1 MTHATPPQPAIGE
14 RDASRY
20 IGMSVPWMR
29 QGRMRGRGPAY
40 IRIGRSIRYRI
51 ADLDRWL
58 EQHKVDPSRGR

>member
-1 MTHATPPQPAIGE
+1 
-14 RDASRY
+14 
-20 IGMSVPWMR
+20 
-29 QGRMRGRGPAY
+29 MRGRGPAY